1 MIRATTTGVRLEV
14 RVTPRS
20 SKTGLDGVRD
30 GRLIVRVNAP
40 PVDDAANA
48 AVVQT
53 LAKILG
59 VPRRSVRIV
68 SGQAGRNKSIEI
80 GGVSLAAIE
89 RALASHA

>member
-1 MIRATTTGVRLEV
+1 VIRATTTGVRLEV

-30 GRLIVRVNAP
+30 GRLVVRVNAP

-48 AVVQT
+48 AVVAT

-59 VPRRSVRIV
+59 VPKRAVHIV
-68 SGQAGRNKSIEI
+68 AGQTGRNKSIEI
-80 GGVSLAAIE
+80 GGVSLAAVE
-89 RALASHA
+89 RALGSDA